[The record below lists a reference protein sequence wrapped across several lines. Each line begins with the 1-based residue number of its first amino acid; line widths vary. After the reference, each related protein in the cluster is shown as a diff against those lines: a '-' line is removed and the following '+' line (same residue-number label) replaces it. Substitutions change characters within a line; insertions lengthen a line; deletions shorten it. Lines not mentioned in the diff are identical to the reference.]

1 MTAEIISVG
10 TELLLGNIL
19 NTNAQYLSRELA
31 ALGITVRRQST
42 IGDNHDRLA
51 DFVNEAKQRCDL
63 LVFTGGLGPTADDL
77 TKETVAACFGDTLTF
92 DPEEW
97 QKIVD
102 FFTRTGRETTPNNR
116 KQAMVP
122 VHGHK
127 VVNHHGTAPG
137 AWFEQDGHCAVLMPG
152 VPHEMKAMWEESVR
166 PLLLARQS
174 CALHSLTLR
183 VLGGESN
190 LEYRVRALLEN
201 PNPTAAIYCKT
212 GECEIRITARAQN
225 DTEAQTMCRAYAK
238 KFYDLLGD
246 AVYDEDVAGL
256 EETVVHTLRANGL
269 TIATAES
276 CTGGM
281 IAQRLTNVSGA
292 SEVFGYGFVTYWE
305 QAKAKLVGVDP
316 AVIAQYNV
324 VSAPVAAQMALG
336 AAKAAGADIA
346 VSVTGLAGPGGGDAV
361 RPVGTV
367 YLGAARGDRVYVKK
381 LFVSRPDRALIRARA
396 AQTALELGFLYAL
409 VAMALFL
416 SYRILDIADMTTDGC
431 FVLGAAVSVS
441 LTTAGHPILAIPAAM
456 LAGACAGF
464 ATAFLQTRLGV
475 PSILAGIVTNTGLYT
490 VNLMAMGWKANQSLL
505 GGSTI
510 FTLLRDTGIGGDW
523 YELLL
528 AAAVTILAGALLLA
542 FLGTRIGLSIRATGD
557 NPDMVR
563 ASSLNPAFTITVG
576 LCVANALTALSGAMV
591 GQYQKT
597 VDINSGTGIVV
608 IGLACLIIGETV
620 LGRRT
625 IAKGVL
631 AVMVGSV
638 IYRFIYAVVFYTK
651 IVPVECLKLLTAVIV
666 ALAIAAPSIQKWA
679 AFQKRKLAAGKGGNG
694 NA

>member
-225 DTEAQTMCRAYAK
+225 DAEAQTMCRAYAK

-276 CTGGM
+276 CTGGQ
-281 IAQRLTNVSGA
+281 IAQRMTALPGA
-292 SEVFGYGFVTYWE
+292 SQVYRGG
-305 QAKAKLVGVDP
+305 
-316 AVIAQYNV
+316 V
-324 VSAPVAAQMALG
+324 VSYWTDMKADVLGVSREILDRYGAVSEQTARAMAQG
-336 AAKAAGADIA
+336 ARRITGADAA
-346 VSVTGLAGPGGGDAV
+346 VSVTGVAGPDPDERGNG
-361 RPVGTV
+361 VGLVFIGLDTPEGTFCRRCDFGRRRRDRIQE
-367 YLGAARGDRVYVKK
+367 LAAN
-381 LFVSRPDRALIRARA
+381 
-396 AQTALELGFLYAL
+396 
-409 VAMALFL
+409 
-416 SYRILDIADMTTDGC
+416 
-431 FVLGAAVSVS
+431 
-441 LTTAGHPILAIPAAM
+441 H
-456 LAGACAGF
+456 
-464 ATAFLQTRLGV
+464 AFD
-475 PSILAGIVTNTGLYT
+475 
-490 VNLMAMGWKANQSLL
+490 
-505 GGSTI
+505 
-510 FTLLRDTGIGGDW
+510 LLRR
-523 YELLL
+523 Y
-528 AAAVTILAGALLLA
+528 
-542 FLGTRIGLSIRATGD
+542 
-557 NPDMVR
+557 
-563 ASSLNPAFTITVG
+563 
-576 LCVANALTALSGAMV
+576 LSGA
-591 GQYQKT
+591 
-597 VDINSGTGIVV
+597 
-608 IGLACLIIGETV
+608 
-620 LGRRT
+620 
-625 IAKGVL
+625 
-631 AVMVGSV
+631 
-638 IYRFIYAVVFYTK
+638 
-651 IVPVECLKLLTAVIV
+651 PLT
-666 ALAIAAPSIQKWA
+666 L
-679 AFQKRKLAAGKGGNG
+679 
-694 NA
+694 